1 MNWLHYLL
9 EANIYLAVFYAGY
22 CLFLNKET
30 HYTLNRVYLL
40 LSCIISFILPLIQVG
55 ALKPADA
62 LAQQSYVTITPAAS
76 NVITSPLVNY
86 KPVASH
92 ITLPDAVWY
101 VYLTGIAVLSVL
113 LIIKIVRL
121 IKMTTN
127 AKTLAGDSYKLVG
140 LNDSNAAFS
149 FFNYLFIGTKTAGS
163 ELIIQHEL
171 VHIRQKHSA
180 DILFIE
186 LLRIINWFNPI
197 IYLLQVS
204 VKTVHEYI
212 ADEQTANQGTDALT
226 YSSFLV
232 DNAYGL
238 NGPSITHSFFNYNLL
253 KKRIIMLNQ
262 KRSGN
267 LARLK
272 YLVAVPIC
280 GGLLCASTLAFSK
293 NYALIDLA
301 PGKLPVTDTVVES
314 VSKPYVNA
322 KGYTIE
328 EKSFTVQ
335 GQPGFIVTI
344 TDKEGKKNIVDISKM
359 GTPLGDSILNN
370 VYGYQF
376 PAVIKAKKIPVQI
389 PPPPMLIKDSYNDLF
404 YYLVKTVV
412 YPSEAA
418 NAGKTG
424 LVGISFNVKSDHKI
438 DDIRVTKTTA
448 SVFDI
453 EVLRV
458 LKMYKGSVNETEGT
472 HKIILYFA
480 NDYYKFVKT
489 KEAVELKAKGYDLKL
504 LVTENMD
511 YSPIPKPNAD
521 KKATNIPQ
529 SPTEINDATKLPPPP
544 SPAAPEPANATTSQS
559 NVNEFYKY
567 LGKHIRYPAIDR
579 NNHIGGRV
587 IASIDIVDGKITNPQ
602 ITRGVEPVMDGE
614 ALRVVTAYDSTI
626 DLKNGHYVIPM
637 AFQLVDKKN
646 NVVSHLPEPV
656 STSDQKIV
664 GAKPDNQPSGFS
676 TAVGL
681 NEVVIVGYAN

>member
-40 LSCIISFILPLIQVG
+40 LSCIISFILPVIQVG

-62 LAQQSYVTITPAAS
+62 VAQQTYVTIAPAAS
-76 NVITSPLVNY
+76 NVTTSPIINY

-92 ITLPDAVWY
+92 VTLQDVVWY
-101 VYLTGIAVLSVL
+101 VYLTGIVVLSLL
-113 LIIKIVRL
+113 LIIKIARL
-121 IKMTTN
+121 IKMTAN
-127 AKTLAGDSYKLVG
+127 AKTLAADSYKLVG

-149 FFNYLFIGTKTAGS
+149 FFNYLFVGTKTAGS

-293 NYALIDLA
+293 NYALVDLA
-301 PGKLPVTDTVVES
+301 PKHNQLTLAALPDS
-314 VSKPYVNA
+314 
-322 KGYTIE
+322 
-328 EKSFTVQ
+328 
-335 GQPGFIVTI
+335 GQ
-344 TDKEGKKNIVDISKM
+344 
-359 GTPLGDSILNN
+359 
-370 VYGYQF
+370 
-376 PAVIKAKKIPVQI
+376 KAKPQNSPQLL
-389 PPPPMLIKDSYNDLF
+389 PPPPPPIYVKDTYVDLF
-404 YYLVKTVV
+404 NYLNKAIV
-412 YPSEAA
+412 YPA
-418 NAGKTG
+418 NALKTEKAG
-424 LVGISFNVKSDHKI
+424 LVGVSFEVKANHQITDIKI
-438 DDIRVTKTTA
+438 TKNA
-448 SVFDI
+448 STQFNN
-453 EVLRV
+453 EVLRA
-458 LKMYKGSVNETEGT
+458 LKSYAGTVNESTGS
-472 HKIILYFA
+472 HKMIVYFCT
-480 NDYYKFVKT
+480 DYYQFVKT
-489 KEAVELKAKGYDLKL
+489 ADAAELKAPGYDFSMLIFGTGKYPA
-504 LVTENMD
+504 MAP
-511 YSPIPKPNAD
+511 YKAD
-521 KKATNIPQ
+521 KKAADIPP
-529 SPTEINDATKLPPPP
+529 SPVQINDATKLPPPP
-544 SPAAPEPANATTSQS
+544 PPVAPAKNAAIEKGAIPDLS
-559 NVNEFYKY
+559 EFYKY
-567 LGKHIRYPAIDR
+567 IGKHVRYPTIDR
-579 NNHIGGRV
+579 NNRIGGRV
-587 IASIDIVDGKITNPQ
+587 IASVEIVDGKITNPQ
-602 ITRGVEPVMDGE
+602 ISRGIETVMDGE
-614 ALRVVTAYDSTI
+614 VLRVIKAYDATL
-626 DLKNGHYVIPM
+626 DLKNGTYIIPVS
-637 AFQLVDKKN
+637 FQLVDDKN
-646 NVVSHLPEPV
+646 NQVAHLPETIA
-656 STSDQKIV
+656 SDKQTTTTDNTAKTS
-664 GAKPDNQPSGFS
+664 NSFS
-676 TAVGL
+676 TAVAL
-681 NEVVIVGYAN
+681 DEVVIMGYPSKQ